1 MVHPIIINGEI
12 KTCDIEILQSF
23 DYLDGHL
30 PGPFWTRNGQKQTKE
45 GCHTSSV
52 GLKGRSSTWMSHVH
66 ERRDARCVWVMY
78 C

>member
-1 MVHPIIINGEI
+1 MV
-12 KTCDIEILQSF
+12 KLKLVILKFYKVLSF
-23 DYLDGHL
+23 DNLDGHL
-30 PGPFWTRNGQKQTKE
+30 TGPFWAQNGENQTKE

-66 ERRDARCVWVMY
+66 ERRDAFRVWVMY